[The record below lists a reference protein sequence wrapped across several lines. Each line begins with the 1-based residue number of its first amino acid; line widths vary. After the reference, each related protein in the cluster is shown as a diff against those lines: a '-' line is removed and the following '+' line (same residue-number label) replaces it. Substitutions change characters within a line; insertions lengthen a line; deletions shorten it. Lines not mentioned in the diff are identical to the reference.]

1 MRALILLNVAAIAG
15 LSSLPRA
22 LAWGAAGHEIVATI
36 AQSHLDPQVLDTV
49 CSILASD
56 ATSGVRGDAP
66 CYLSTVASWAD
77 KIRNHARWSGPL
89 HYVGAVGDHPPDNCL
104 FPGTDGWDGKPLGN
118 VLDAIQNVTVDP
130 RPTLLRA
137 RRRPPA
143 VPSPT
148 SGLLKALKFLIHFV
162 GDMHQPLHLTG
173 RDRGANGVKV
183 SFDGRNTNLHSVWDT
198 SLIAKY
204 LRTIPRN
211 YTRPLPVP
219 ALESSFRGAIYD
231 PYIRRI
237 VWEGLGVGRGTGRW
251 ETEADSWLACPA
263 SSSDSGPQL
272 TSDSGTVCPYAWGAS
287 IHQLNC
293 DVVWSAG
300 LELSARED
308 DDAHFPNRGHTHG
321 HQCGSGSAEDE
332 VRAWEEVAGRG
343 RGKGDYPELD
353 TPEYAGRIESEW
365 VIEKLLAQGGIR
377 LAGILNALF
386 SSHLELRDE

>member
-1 MRALILLNVAAIAG
+1 MRALIIFNVAAIAG

-36 AQSHLDPQVLDTV
+36 AQSHLDPRALDTV

-56 ATSGVRGDAP
+56 PTSGVRGDAP
-66 CYLSTVASWAD
+66 CYLSSVATWAD
-77 KIRNHARWSGPL
+77 KIRNHARWSAPL

-104 FPGTDGWDGKPLGN
+104 FPGTDGWDGKPHGN
-118 VLDAIQNVTVDP
+118 VLDAIQNVTSILADFAASASAST
-130 RPTLLRA
+130 RGTFADERA
-137 RRRPPA
+137 
-143 VPSPT
+143 SE
-148 SGLLKALKFLIHFV
+148 ALKFLIHFV

-183 SFDGRNTNLHSVWDT
+183 SFNGRNTS
-198 SLIAKY
+198 
-204 LRTIPRN
+204 IP
-211 YTRPLPVP
+211 PLGLGHL
-219 ALESSFRGAIYD
+219 ADRQSSFRGAIYD

-237 VWEGLGVGRGTGRW
+237 VWEGLGVGSGTGRW
-251 ETEADSWLACPA
+251 ESEADSWLACPA
-263 SSSDSGPQL
+263 SSSCSPAPRRPPSRGSDGPPQ
-272 TSDSGTVCPYAWGAS
+272 TSDSDTVCPYAWGAS
-287 IHQLNC
+287 IHRLNC

-308 DDAHFPNRGHTHG
+308 DDVHFPNRGHTHG
-321 HQCGSGSAEDE
+321 HNCGSGSAEDE

-365 VIEKLLAQGGIR
+365 VIEKLLAQGGVR

-386 SSHLELRDE
+386 SSHLQLDE